1 MNPIWPSRVYDLWRG
16 DIHKIRHLA
25 QDYREHMEEIE
36 ALYNLSEV
44 AITLAGFIAIA
55 TVLRARDSATAGAT
69 RVRVINLLVASF
81 GILLLSQT
89 AIALL
94 HANVQEQM
102 TWQISSAFWVLVTIS
117 ASIYNLRNHTMMV
130 EAGMGLPKLLNWLQW
145 TTLLF
150 VLVLQLFNILM
161 LKTFWPFL
169 VGMISILVV
178 AGISFTII
186 IMQFLREPS
195 R

>member
-81 GILLLSQT
+81 GILLLSQI

-102 TWQISSAFWVLVTIS
+102 TWQTSSAFWVLVTIS

>member
-1 MNPIWPSRVYDLWRG
+1 
-16 DIHKIRHLA
+16 
-25 QDYREHMEEIE
+25 MEEIE